1 MKADDKSEKTPDGLH
16 IKVKLMTEAERQK
29 CEAEAQALAATPE
42 GDALEEAVRALKGEP
57 PPPAAPPSVEWVEDD
72 TYHETMDSLREVAR
86 LADRGRHAITADEVL
101 QMQSSGSEWMT
112 YGEVAEYLA
121 VAVGTVRNWVSA
133 RKIPYSK
140 RGGMVRFKRGEIDA
154 WLAKTRKGRHHK
166 P

>member
-1 MKADDKSEKTPDGLH
+1 MKADDKSKKTPDGLH
-16 IKVKLMTEAERQK
+16 IKVKLMTEAERLK
-29 CEAEAQALAATPE
+29 REAEAQASAATPE
-42 GDALEEAVRALKGEP
+42 GDALEEAVKALRGESS
-57 PPPAAPPSVEWVEDD
+57 PATAPPKVEWVEDD
-72 TYHETMDSLREVAR
+72 TYHKTMESLREVAR
-86 LADRGRHAITADEVL
+86 LADRGQHALTVDEVR

-112 YGEVAEYLA
+112 YEEVAEYLS

-154 WLAKTRKGRHHK
+154 WLAKTRKGRRQK

>member
-1 MKADDKSEKTPDGLH
+1 MSTLSASASVGQIPPYHGVTDG
-16 IKVKLMTEAERQK
+16 TEASPMA
-29 CEAEAQALAATPE
+29 AESTSF
-42 GDALEEAVRALKGEP
+42 R
-57 PPPAAPPSVEWVEDD
+57 
-72 TYHETMDSLREVAR
+72 SLREVAR
-86 LADRGRHAITADEVL
+86 LADRGRHALTVDEVR

-112 YGEVAEYLA
+112 YGEVAEYLS

-140 RGGMVRFKRGEIDA
+140 RSGMVRFKRGEIDA

>member
-29 CEAEAQALAATPE
+29 CEAEAQESPLAE
-42 GDALEEAVRALKGEP
+42 DAAMEEAVRALTAE
-57 PPPAAPPSVEWVEDD
+57 AAPPVAPPTVEWVEDD

-86 LADRGRHAITADEVL
+86 LADRGRHALTADEVL

-133 RKIPYSK
+133 QKIPHSK

-154 WLAKTRKGRHHK
+154 WLAKTRKGRRQK

>member
-29 CEAEAQALAATPE
+29 YEAEAQALASTPE
-42 GDALEEAVRALKGEP
+42 GDALEEAVRALKGKP

-86 LADRGRHAITADEVL
+86 LADRGRHALTADEVR

-133 RKIPYSK
+133 QKIPHSK

-154 WLAKTRKGRHHK
+154 WLAKTRKSRRQK

>member
-29 CEAEAQALAATPE
+29 YEAEAQALASTPE

-57 PPPAAPPSVEWVEDD
+57 PPPAEPPSVEWVEDD

-86 LADRGRHAITADEVL
+86 LADRGRHALTADEVR

-112 YGEVAEYLA
+112 YGEVAEYLS

-140 RGGMVRFKRGEIDA
+140 RSGMVRFKRGEIDA
-154 WLAKTRKGRHHK
+154 WLAKTRKGRRQK

>member
-29 CEAEAQALAATPE
+29 YEAEAQALASTPE
-42 GDALEEAVRALKGEP
+42 GDALEEAVRALKGKP

-86 LADRGRHAITADEVL
+86 LADRGRHALTADEVR

-133 RKIPYSK
+133 RKIPHSK

-154 WLAKTRKGRHHK
+154 WLAKTRKGRR
-166 P
+166 

>member
-57 PPPAAPPSVEWVEDD
+57 PPPAATPSVEWVKDD

-86 LADRGRHAITADEVL
+86 LADRGRHALTADEVR

-112 YGEVAEYLA
+112 YEEVAEYLS

-133 RKIPYSK
+133 RKIRFSK
-140 RGGMVRFKRGEIDA
+140 RGGMVRFKRDEVHA
-154 WLAKTRKGRHHK
+154 WLEKKRKGRRRK

>member
-1 MKADDKSEKTPDGLH
+1 MKADDKSKKTPDGLH

-29 CEAEAQALAATPE
+29 CEAEAQAMTATPE
-42 GDALEEAVRALKGEP
+42 GDALEEAVRALKGKP

-86 LADRGRHAITADEVL
+86 LADRGRHALTADEVR

-112 YGEVAEYLA
+112 YGEVAEHLA

-133 RKIPYSK
+133 RKIPHSK

-154 WLAKTRKGRHHK
+154 WLAKTRKGRRQK

>member
-1 MKADDKSEKTPDGLH
+1 MKADDKSKKTPDGLH

-29 CEAEAQALAATPE
+29 CEAEAQALASTPE
-42 GDALEEAVRALKGEP
+42 GDALEEAVRALKGKP

-86 LADRGRHAITADEVL
+86 LADRGRHALTADEVR

-112 YGEVAEYLA
+112 YGEVAEYLSA
-121 VAVGTVRNWVSA
+121 AVGTVRNWVSA

-154 WLAKTRKGRHHK
+154 WLAKTRKGRHKK